1 MKSLVKNHIVEK
13 TSNKGGKIS
22 VELIKKLATNK
33 KIGKLF
39 KSKNL
44 EKIIIKMNRFE
55 NPKNLDF

>member
-1 MKSLVKNHIVEK
+1 MVEK
-13 TSNKGGKIS
+13 ISNKGGKIS
-22 VELIKKLATNK
+22 VGLIKQLVTNK